1 MSRLDVLK
9 RLFRGSPSE
18 PHPDHG
24 HPDGL
29 SCEDALRLVHDFLDG
44 ELEDTSSDDVK
55 AHFEK
60 CQRCYPFLRM
70 EESFRLALRKAARGE
85 PTPPDLRDRVL
96 SVLEEAAADH

>member
-1 MSRLDVLK
+1 MSRLDALK
-9 RLFRGSPSE
+9 RLFHSGPSE
-18 PHPDHG
+18 SGADHA

-44 ELEDTSSDDVK
+44 ELEGTPSADVK

-60 CQRCYPFLRM
+60 CQRCYPFLRL

-85 PTPPDLRDRVL
+85 STPPDLRERVL